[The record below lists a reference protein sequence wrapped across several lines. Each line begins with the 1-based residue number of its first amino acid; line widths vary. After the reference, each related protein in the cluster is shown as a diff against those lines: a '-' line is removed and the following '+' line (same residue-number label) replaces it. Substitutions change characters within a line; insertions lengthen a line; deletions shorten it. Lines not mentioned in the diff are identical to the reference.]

1 MNQELS
7 LAYNPRISLSYNRQ
21 VAIWLLVCAFVVFCM
36 IVLGG
41 VTRLTGSGLSMV
53 EWSLLIEVIPPLS
66 EPAWQE
72 VFDKYKQFPE
82 YQLVNRGMELAEFKR
97 IFAYEYAH
105 RMLGRFIG
113 IIFFFPMVYFIWK
126 GRIAKQHLPK
136 LIALFVLGGLQGL
149 MGWYM
154 VKSGLVD
161 VPRVSQYRLV
171 AHLGLAVL
179 IYGFIL
185 WVAFDLLYPDQQ
197 REAKAGPGLKW
208 YSFGISGLIFV
219 MILSGGL
226 VAGIF
231 AGHAYNTFPLM
242 DGRFFPLGLYG
253 LEPVRKSIFEDIT
266 TVQFN
271 HRMIA
276 YLLIILIGGFAIA
289 AMKAGFTGRARIAC
303 MALLTLLVI
312 QVSLGISTLLLV
324 VPVPLAA
331 AHQGG
336 AVLLLTAALYLS
348 HALKNN

>member
-1 MNQELS
+1 MNHT
-7 LAYNPRISLSYNRQ
+7 ISLEYNRQ
-21 VAIWLLVCAFVVFCM
+21 VAVWLLFCAAVIFGM

-53 EWSLLIEVIPPLS
+53 EWSLVMEVIPPLT
-66 EPAWQE
+66 EQAWLE
-72 VFDKYKQFPE
+72 VFEKYKQFPE
-82 YQLVNRGMELAEFKR
+82 YQLVNRGMELSEFKR

-113 IIFFFPMVYFIWK
+113 IIFFFPLVYFIWK
-126 GRIAKQHLPK
+126 KRIAGQHLPK
-136 LIALFVLGGLQGL
+136 LVILFLMGGAQGL
-149 MGWYM
+149 LGWYM

-171 AHLGLAVL
+171 SHLGLAVI
-179 IYGFIL
+179 IYGFML
-185 WVAFDLLYPDQQ
+185 WVALDLLYPGQQ
-197 REAKAGPGLKW
+197 METKAGPAFKW
-208 YSFGISGLIFV
+208 SAFGISAVIFV

-242 DGRFFPLGLYG
+242 HGRFFPVGLYG
-253 LEPVRKSIFEDIT
+253 LEPAWRSIFEDIT

-276 YLLIILIGGFAIA
+276 YLLIVLIVGFFVA
-289 AMKAGFTGRARIAC
+289 AMRAGFSGRARMAC
-303 MALLTLLVI
+303 FALLGALAV
-312 QVSLGISTLLLV
+312 QVSLGIATLLLV

-331 AHQGG
+331 AHQAG
-336 AVLLLTAALYLS
+336 AVLLLSASIYLS
-348 HALKNN
+348 HSLKNN